1 MVDSESVAVGGEV
14 AAWVPDVVVVDEP
27 CGESEQPERDA
38 DADAGDGPA
47 AVAFERQLALAG
59 PKHRLDPLT
68 DRAERAVAARL
79 VLAVGPQ
86 QAGAEAGDVLL
97 ELLAREA
104 LVGDDGIALQR
115 DAFEHLGRD
124 LALGRIGG
132 RQPERD
138 RHAVGRAQQ
147 IQPETPEETRVG
159 AAVAGGGGARPPPA
173 ARGLRGRRCH
183 SNANLR
189 RPSYGPSFGIN
200 HLAGPGTRSAG

>member
-79 VLAVGPQ
+79 VLAGGPQ
-86 QAGAEAGDVLL
+86 QAGAQAGDGLPQPL
-97 ELLAREA
+97 PLGNPF
-104 LVGDDGIALQR
+104 GD
-115 DAFEHLGRD
+115 
-124 LALGRIGG
+124 
-132 RQPERD
+132 
-138 RHAVGRAQQ
+138 
-147 IQPETPEETRVG
+147 
-159 AAVAGGGGARPPPA
+159 
-173 ARGLRGRRCH
+173 
-183 SNANLR
+183 
-189 RPSYGPSFGIN
+189 
-200 HLAGPGTRSAG
+200 